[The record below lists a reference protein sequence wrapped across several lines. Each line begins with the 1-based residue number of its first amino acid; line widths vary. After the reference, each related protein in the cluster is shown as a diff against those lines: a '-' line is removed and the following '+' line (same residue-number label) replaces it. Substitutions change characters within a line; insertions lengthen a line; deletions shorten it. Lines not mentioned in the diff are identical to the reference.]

1 MLLDAHL
8 QTIGKMFCLRFQW
21 FPPGLYKN
29 CMFLSFSAGVRL
41 PENWCPS
48 FGVHSA
54 ADVCRKKSGSS
65 NCEVSPVRC
74 PRHCLRTL
82 WLPPLTNKSTK
93 SRKHNVFTTFL
104 RQPIKKHNVFH
115 CLVPF
120 VLECLSS
127 GRHPGLAYLWPLAQP
142 FGHSASEALI
152 LKQQK

>member
-1 MLLDAHL
+1 MHTSKQLENTVLLKVFNGFR
-8 QTIGKMFCLRFQW
+8 QVCI
-21 FPPGLYKN
+21 KN
-29 CMFLSFSAGVRL
+29 IVFLSFSAGGRL
-41 PENWCPS
+41 PENWCPN

-54 ADVCRKKSGSS
+54 ADVCRKKGGSS

-93 SRKHNVFTTFL
+93 SRKHNVFYDLFATTYE
-104 RQPIKKHNVFH
+104 KHNVFH

-127 GRHPGLAYLWPLAQP
+127 DRHPGLAYLWPLAQP
-142 FGHSASEALI
+142 FGPSASEALV